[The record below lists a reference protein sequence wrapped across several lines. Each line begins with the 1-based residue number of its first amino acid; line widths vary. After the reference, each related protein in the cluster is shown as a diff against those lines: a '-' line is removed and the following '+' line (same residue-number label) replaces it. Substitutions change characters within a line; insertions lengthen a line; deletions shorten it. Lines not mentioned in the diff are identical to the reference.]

1 MTMNKHWETALTVA
15 LVACAIVTTGLVIRR
30 ELMVPDSAP
39 ANTAA
44 REEPEF
50 LEEWRNFL
58 DKGELLGSA
67 QAPVQLIEFADF
79 ECPFCAR
86 FTETLHAVRERY
98 PDKVALTFIH
108 LPLEMH
114 RFAEIS
120 ARAAECADE
129 QERFEQMHDLLFEH
143 QRVIGIKPWTE
154 FAKEAGITDLAAF
167 ETCFERTDPLPR
179 VEAGKA
185 LAETLEV
192 RGTPTLIINGW
203 KLGRP
208 PSVEDLD
215 RSVQAVLA
223 GNAPI

>member
-1 MTMNKHWETALTVA
+1 MNKHWETALTVT
-15 LVACAIVTTGLVIRR
+15 LVACAVITTGMVIRR
-30 ELMVPDSAP
+30 ELLTPDSAP
-39 ANTAA
+39 ANTSAS
-44 REEPEF
+44 EEPVF
-50 LEEWRNFL
+50 VDEWRSFL

-67 QAPVQLIEFADF
+67 RAPVQLIEFADF

-86 FTETLHAVRERY
+86 FTETLQAVRQRY
-98 PDKVALTFIH
+98 PDEVAVTFIH

-129 QERFEQMHDLLFEH
+129 QGRFEQMHDLLFKN
-143 QRVIGIKPWTE
+143 QRTIGIKRWTE
-154 FAKEAGITDLAAF
+154 FAEEAAIADIAAF

-179 VEAGKA
+179 VQAGKA
-185 LAETLEV
+185 LAETFEV

-208 PSVEDLD
+208 PSVEELE

-223 GNAPI
+223 GRPPV